1 MDTDLTEIKTFL
13 TGTKKHLLTKRLIA
27 LTLAFFL
34 IGAGGWRPRGK
45 ETFSLSCR
53 ISAAQ
58 KNVLTDLV
66 KRTAAC
72 GKTSKMAI
80 YKALK
85 AHFKYETIS
94 KMPCHQFDEA
104 EKILINLIV
113 QFCD

>member
-1 MDTDLTEIKTFL
+1 
-13 TGTKKHLLTKRLIA
+13 
-27 LTLAFFL
+27 
-34 IGAGGWRPRGK
+34 
-45 ETFSLSCR
+45 
-53 ISAAQ
+53 
-58 KNVLTDLV
+58 
-66 KRTAAC
+66 
-72 GKTSKMAI
+72 MAI